1 MESGHFLPKL
11 PVPGFKFFQDNCGEK
26 ACCLPTSGISPAA
39 KKPKHFLCGIT
50 IGITLQGLQSLVR
63 SFRSDYGAFYVFA
76 RSRVQG
82 NWNVWTKELSGIKP
96 YYAVKCNPDRALL
109 KTLSSFG
116 AGFDCASGRELMEVA
131 DLGLPGDFK
140 QNVIYANPCKPM
152 RDLQKAKMLGSPTTI
167 VDSFEEVEK
176 LKSIQ
181 WQGSALLRLLVEDN
195 SSLMPFSRKFGLS
208 MDKVG
213 DLSRFAYSQG
223 IPLKGV
229 SFHVGSGCMDPNQY
243 KKAIQ
248 QSHEVITTLN
258 LSGHDADLVDIGGG
272 FLADTEQFEK
282 NARKIRCAVQPYPKK
297 SLNYIAEPGRFFAES
312 AFDLFVQV
320 IGKKP
325 NLTSTGWRYTIDES
339 LYGQFSC
346 IPFDHKKPTWVR
358 IPTSYTKQDEP
369 SRKRVKGTLFGR
381 TCDSL
386 DMIANSDD
394 MEDLEVGDWLWFPNM
409 GAYSSVTASEFN
421 GFPKP
426 PLHGIDSHLFLP
438 SIDQVKKEG
447 FGQRFPSAVTTVTQV
462 SIENQKQTSMACPAI
477 A

>member
-1 MESGHFLPKL
+1 LS
-11 PVPGFKFFQDNCGEK
+11 
-26 ACCLPTSGISPAA
+26 
-39 KKPKHFLCGIT
+39 GIT

-63 SFRSDYGAFYVFA
+63 SFRSEYGAFYVFA
-76 RSRVQG
+76 RPRVQDS
-82 NWNVWTKELSGIKP
+82 WNLWTRELSGIKP

-131 DLGLPGDFK
+131 DLGHSKGDFK
-140 QNVIYANPCKPM
+140 DTVIYANPCKPM

-167 VDSFEEVEK
+167 VDSFEEVDK

-181 WQGSALLRLLVEDN
+181 WQGSALLRLLVEDT

-208 MDKVG
+208 MDKVA
-213 DLSRFAYSQG
+213 DLSKFAHSKG

-272 FLADTEQFEK
+272 FLADVDQFEK
-282 NARKIRCAVQPYPKK
+282 NARKIRCAMQPYAKRP
-297 SLNYIAEPGRFFAES
+297 LRYIGEPGRFFAES

-325 NLTSTGWRYTIDES
+325 NLTNTGWRYTIDES

-358 IPTSYTKQDEP
+358 IPTSYTKQEDP
-369 SRKRVKGTLFGR
+369 PRKRVKGTLFGR

-386 DMIANSDD
+386 DMIANSED
-394 MEDLEVGDWLWFPNM
+394 MEDLHVGDWLWFPNM

-426 PLHGIDSHLFLP
+426 PLHGIDTQLFLP

-447 FGQRFPSAVTTVTQV
+447 FTDRFPKGVTTVTQV
-462 SIENQKQTSMACPAI
+462 SIEKQSTFPCPAI